1 MNKCWLT
8 LITLLWSLVS
18 IAQTAVETNVDTD
31 DSTQKE
37 KTSFFADF
45 SCALKNS
52 SNVELLWRVTNSND
66 GDYFIV
72 ERSLDGQKFETVS
85 ALKITDTST
94 GYGVTDNS
102 PINGTDF
109 YRIKF
114 IGKTGRIIY
123 SKTMQVTLSADV
135 DFKFYPNPVDKL
147 LIIRTSHNIDIQV
160 LDPLGT
166 LRLAK
171 QLQPGL
177 QVINISALEKGSYIL
192 KIADKES
199 NRVVSEQL
207 LKN

>member
-8 LITLLWSLVS
+8 LITLLWSFVS

-45 SCALKNS
+45 SCAVKNS

>member
-45 SCALKNS
+45 SCAVKNS